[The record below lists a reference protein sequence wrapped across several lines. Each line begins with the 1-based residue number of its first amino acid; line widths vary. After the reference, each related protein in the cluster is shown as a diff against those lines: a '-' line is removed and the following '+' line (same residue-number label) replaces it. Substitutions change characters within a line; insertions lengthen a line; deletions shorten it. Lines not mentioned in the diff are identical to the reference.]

1 MNRKMSAFLGDTG
14 ALSIGAGVVTAV
26 TAAAATYYLSTR
38 PEPNV
43 LPTIDLND
51 QAVVLEDGT
60 RLSRFIKDGKLMKYL
75 YDDVKT
81 TYDAFQRGM
90 KISGDQPCLGTRTGP
105 NLEYQWMTYKE
116 VFEKS
121 RAFGSALLARG
132 LKPNDSSFIGIYSV
146 NRPEVILDMWFV
158 TLLKRPRTC

>member
-51 QAVVLEDGT
+51 QAVVLEVPVIIDKKILM
-60 RLSRFIKDGKLMKYL
+60 LSIFISIQLIFL
-75 YDDVKT
+75 N
-81 TYDAFQRGM
+81 
-90 KISGDQPCLGTRTGP
+90 IS
-105 NLEYQWMTYKE
+105 
-116 VFEKS
+116 
-121 RAFGSALLARG
+121 
-132 LKPNDSSFIGIYSV
+132 YS
-146 NRPEVILDMWFV
+146 
-158 TLLKRPRTC
+158 CS

>member
-51 QAVVLEDGT
+51 QAVVLEVIIDKKILM
-60 RLSRFIKDGKLMKYL
+60 LSIFISIQLIFL
-75 YDDVKT
+75 N
-81 TYDAFQRGM
+81 
-90 KISGDQPCLGTRTGP
+90 IS
-105 NLEYQWMTYKE
+105 
-116 VFEKS
+116 
-121 RAFGSALLARG
+121 
-132 LKPNDSSFIGIYSV
+132 YS
-146 NRPEVILDMWFV
+146 
-158 TLLKRPRTC
+158 CS